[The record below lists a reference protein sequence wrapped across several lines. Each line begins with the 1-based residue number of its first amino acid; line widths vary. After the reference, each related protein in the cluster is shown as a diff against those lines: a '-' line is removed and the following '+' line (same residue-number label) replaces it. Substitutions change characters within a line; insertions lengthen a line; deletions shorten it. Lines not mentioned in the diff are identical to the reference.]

1 MKASSS
7 FIVVGVVILLW
18 NLMGV
23 AAFAMQYSADLAEL
37 AKTDPYTA
45 RIFAA
50 MPGWAWA
57 AYAVAVG
64 AGTLGAI
71 LLLMKRPA
79 AVPLFALSVV
89 AVLAQ
94 FGYSFLGTDL
104 LAVKGAG
111 SAIFPAVILVAA
123 IAQYLYARSL
133 VVKGVLR

>member
-1 MKASSS
+1 MKASWS
-7 FIVVGVVILLW
+7 FIVIGVLILLW
-18 NLMGV
+18 NMMGV
-23 AAFAMQYSADLAEL
+23 AAFVGQYSADIAEL

-45 RIFAA
+45 QIFAA

-71 LLLMKRPA
+71 LLLMKRA
-79 AVPLFALSVV
+79 AAAPLFALSVV
-89 AVLAQ
+89 AVVVQ

-104 LAVKGAG
+104 LAVKGMG
-111 SAIFPAVILVAA
+111 SAIFPAFILAVA

-133 VVKGVLR
+133 VVRSVLR